1 MMSRDIEE
9 ITKNKREIGRNALK
23 TNITAALAVSESLKS
38 TFGPKGMDKMLVT
51 DDETVITNSGST
63 ILELMEL
70 VHPAAKMMAE
80 LGKTQG
86 KGFGDGTTA
95 SVIIAGELLK
105 KALELVDMG
114 IHQGIISSG
123 YKTALSKSLEFL
135 DSITM
140 ELEQKDIDSI
150 ALTML
155 RGKITEADIR
165 FVSTLV
171 NAAVNLV
178 RGDKDRIYINYRPG
192 GGIKDSTVFD
202 GVYIDLGKRVHPS
215 MPRNVKNARILLI
228 DREFDLIK
236 PKHTKLD
243 INSVQS
249 LNEVVEYKKK
259 VMRAAVGV
267 IARSSVN
274 VVLCSKNIAEEAMF
288 FMAKAGILGVRD
300 VEKKVMQHIAEA
312 TGAKVLI
319 NVNEVSPDVLGYA
332 GYVEE
337 SKIGN
342 EEIMYIKKPKYPNM
356 VASILIRAGNKTLTI
371 ELMRKMKELVEVL
384 CRVAYDKKILPGGGA
399 TELELAERLR
409 IFSRRV
415 PGKEQLA
422 IKAFAEALEEIPKIL
437 AKNAGINPIDI
448 LAGIKRGHYAGFT
461 NIGFNAVTRKVGDT
475 VEHHIFDSYAVKR
488 NAIISATEVASLIVR
503 VDDVFMNKD
512 SKVMMKQKPEEP
524 PQQIVEPPI
533 TPQGKFDLRYALKGL
548 R

>member
-9 ITKNKREIGRNALK
+9 ITKNKREIGKNALK

-38 TFGPKGMDKMLVT
+38 TLGPRGMDKMLVT
-51 DDETVITNSGST
+51 DGETVVTDSGST
-63 ILELMEL
+63 ILELMDL

-86 KGFGDGTTA
+86 KEFGDGTTT

-105 KALELVDMG
+105 RALELVDMG

-135 DSITM
+135 DSIAM

-165 FVSTLV
+165 FVSTLA

-178 RGDKDRIYINYRPG
+178 RGDKDRIYINYRSG
-192 GGIKDSTVFD
+192 GGIKNSNVFD

-215 MPRNVKNARILLI
+215 MPRKVKNARILLI
-228 DREFDLIK
+228 DREFDLVK

-267 IARSSVN
+267 IARSGAN

-312 TGAKVLI
+312 TGARVLI
-319 NVNEVSPDVLGYA
+319 NVNEVLPDVLGYA

-342 EEIMYIKKPKYPNM
+342 EEIMYIKKPKYPNR
-356 VASILIRAGNKTLTI
+356 VASIFIRAGNETLAI
-371 ELMRKMKELVEVL
+371 ELVRKVKELVEVL

-448 LAGIKRGHYAGFT
+448 LAGIRRGHYAGFI
-461 NIGFNAVTRKVGDT
+461 NVGFNAVTRKVGDT

-488 NAIISATEVASLIVR
+488 NAIISATEVASSIVR

-512 SKVMMKQKPEEP
+512 SKVVMKQKPEPE

-533 TPQGKFDLRYALKGL
+533 TPQGKFDLKYALKGL